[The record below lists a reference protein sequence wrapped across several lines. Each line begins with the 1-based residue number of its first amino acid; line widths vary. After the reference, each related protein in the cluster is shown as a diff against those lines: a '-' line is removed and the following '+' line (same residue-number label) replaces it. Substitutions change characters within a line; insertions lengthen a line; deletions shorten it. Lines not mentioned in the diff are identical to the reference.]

1 MKSITRLPIA
11 VVVLCLLLLA
21 PSTAALAHEDD
32 ISVSIRF
39 YDQEVYF
46 PDSDIY
52 IKVTIR
58 NESPETYR
66 FRLADRRVF
75 NVEFEARTMTNRLL
89 ERARQFSTQ
98 RTANQQVFY
107 REIAIAPGEQY
118 AFIEN
123 LSDYVHIPRSGM
135 YVIDAAFYP
144 ELAGGPGDRPRLE
157 SNRITLSV
165 RPGSAG
171 TPPVDEVLDA
181 EAAEIL
187 RRHPLSPD
195 AVVQHT
201 IQARRQEHWDRFFL
215 YIDLEALLRTDPARE
230 RRYLRLSEE
239 DRRAELRQFREDLQR
254 ERTDED
260 IILAPE
266 TYEMVRTE
274 YTPHRGTVIVDKRF
288 RFPGYTEVKRYSY
301 QLERDDDIWMIVDYN
316 VENLGTEE

>member
-1 MKSITRLPIA
+1 MKSISRFPTAL
-11 VVVLCLLLLA
+11 VVLSLLLMI

-46 PDSDIY
+46 PDSDIL

-58 NESPETYR
+58 NDSPETYR

-75 NVEFEARTMTNRLL
+75 NLEFEARTMTNRLL
-89 ERARQFSTQ
+89 ERAPQFSTR
-98 RTANQQVFY
+98 RTSNQQVFY
-107 REIAIAPGEQY
+107 REISIAPGEQF
-118 AFIEN
+118 AFVEN
-123 LSDYVHIPRSGM
+123 LAEYVQIPRSGM

-144 ELAGGPGDRPRLE
+144 ELATGPGRRPRLE

-165 RPGSAG
+165 RPGTAG

-181 EAAEIL
+181 ETTEIL
-187 RRHPLSPD
+187 RRHPISPD

-201 IQARRQEHWDRFFL
+201 IEARRQERWERFFL
-215 YIDLEALLRTDPARE
+215 YIDLEALLLTDPARE
-230 RRYLRLSEE
+230 RRYLRLSEQ
-239 DRRAELRQFREDLQR
+239 DRRAELEQFREDLRR

-260 IILAPE
+260 IILTPE

-274 YTPHRGTVIVDKRF
+274 YTPRRGTVVVDKRF
-288 RFPGYTEVKRYSY
+288 RFPDYTEIKRYRY
-301 QLERDDDIWMIVDYN
+301 QLERDDDIWMIVDYD